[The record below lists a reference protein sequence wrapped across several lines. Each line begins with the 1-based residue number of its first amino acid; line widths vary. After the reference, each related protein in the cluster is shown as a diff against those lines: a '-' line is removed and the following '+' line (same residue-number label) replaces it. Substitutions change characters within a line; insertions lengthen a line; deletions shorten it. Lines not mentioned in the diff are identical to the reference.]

1 MQNIIDR
8 FISYVTI
15 DTQSNPK
22 FKSTPSTKKQW
33 DLANK
38 LVEELK
44 AIGMQDV
51 TIDKK
56 AYIMA
61 TLPSNV
67 EHEVPVIGFVSH
79 FDTSPDFSGTN
90 VNPQIITDYDG
101 NDIVLNEEQ
110 NIILSPDYFKDLL
123 QYKRQTLIT
132 TDGTTLLGADDKAG
146 ITEIVTAMEYLIN
159 NPEIK
164 HGKIQVGFTPD
175 EEIGRGAHF
184 FDVEKF
190 GAEWA
195 YTMDGSQIGELE
207 YENFNAAGAK
217 ITFKGKSVH
226 PGYAKGKM
234 INSMLIANDFISQL
248 PANEVPEKTKGYE
261 GFYHVH
267 HFNGSLEETVVEL
280 IIRDHDSKLF
290 EKRKKNIQKIVDKIN
305 AKFEKQFGEAIAIV
319 EIEDQ
324 YYNMKEKVL
333 PVKHIVDI
341 AEKAMLELNIKPIIK
356 PIRGGTDG
364 SQLSYMGLPCPNIF
378 AGGHNFHGKYEY
390 VPVESMQKAVEV
402 IVKIAELTALPNFGL
417 EEKAEIETEEKIKP
431 KKEKKSKKEKEKK
444 DKKKA
449 KARAKAKS
457 KSKDKKKKKK

>member
-8 FISYVTI
+8 FISYVII
-15 DTQSNPK
+15 DTESD
-22 FKSTPSTKKQW
+22 SSSETTPSTKKQW

-44 AIGMQDV
+44 TIGMQEV
-51 TIDKK
+51 TIDEK

-67 EHEVPVIGFVSH
+67 DHKVPTIGFISH
-79 FDTSPDFSGTN
+79 FDTTPDFTGAN
-90 VNPQIITDYDG
+90 VKPQIITNYDG
-101 NDIVLNEEQ
+101 KDIVLNAEQ
-110 NIILSPDYFKDLL
+110 NIILSPKYFKDLL
-123 QYKRQTLIT
+123 QYKGQTLIT

-146 ITEIVTAMEYLIN
+146 ITEIMTAMEFLIK

-164 HGKIQVGFTPD
+164 HGKIRVGFTPD
-175 EEIGRGAHF
+175 EEIGRGAHH

-190 GAEWA
+190 GCDWA
-195 YTMDGSQIGELE
+195 YTMDGSQVGELE

-234 INSMLIANDFISQL
+234 INSMLIANDFINEL
-248 PANEVPEKTKGYE
+248 PKGETPQETRGYE
-261 GFYHVH
+261 GFFHVH
-267 HFNGSLEETVVEL
+267 HLTGSIEETILEL
-280 IIRDHDSKLF
+280 IIRDHSKKKF
-290 EKRKKNIQKIVDKIN
+290 TKRKELIAKIAQKFNKKF
-305 AKFEKQFGEAIAIV
+305 AKRFGEDIVIA
-319 EIEDQ
+319 EIKDQ

-341 AEKAMLELNIKPIIK
+341 AENAMKQLGIKPLIK

-364 SQLSYMGLPCPNIF
+364 CQLSYKGLPCPNIF

-390 VPVESMQKAVEV
+390 VPVESMQKAVDV
-402 IVKIAELTALPNFGL
+402 IVKIAELTAADSTV
-417 EEKAEIETEEKIKP
+417 K
-431 KKEKKSKKEKEKK
+431 
-444 DKKKA
+444 
-449 KARAKAKS
+449 
-457 KSKDKKKKKK
+457 

>member
-1 MQNIIDR
+1 MQHIIDR

-15 DTQSNPK
+15 DTESDPNSK
-22 FKSTPSTKKQW
+22 TTPSTEKQW
-33 DLANK
+33 NLANK

-44 AIGMQDV
+44 AIGLTDV
-51 TIDKK
+51 TIDDK

-67 EHEVPVIGFVSH
+67 DHEVPTIGFVSH
-79 FDTSPDFSGTN
+79 FDTSPDFSGAN
-90 VNPQIITDYDG
+90 VKPQIVENYDG
-101 NDIVLNEEQ
+101 KDIILNAEK

-123 QYKRQTLIT
+123 QYKGQTIIT

-146 ITEIVTAMEYLIN
+146 ITEIVSAMEYLIQH
-159 NPEIK
+159 PEIK
-164 HGKIQVGFTPD
+164 HGKIRIGFTPD
-175 EEIGRGAHF
+175 EEIGRGAHH

-190 GAEWA
+190 GAQWA

-234 INSMLIANDFISQL
+234 INSMLL
-248 PANEVPEKTKGYE
+248 ANEFINELPKGETPQETKGYE
-261 GFYHVH
+261 GFFHVH
-267 HFNGSLEETVVEL
+267 HLTGSIEETVLEL
-280 IIRDHDSKLF
+280 IIRDHNKKKF
-290 EKRKKNIQKIVDKIN
+290 EKRKELIEKI
-305 AKFEKQFGEAIAIV
+305 AKKFNKKFAKKFGEDIV
-319 EIEDQ
+319 ITEIRDQ

-341 AEKAMLELNIKPIIK
+341 AEKAMRELNIKPIIK

-364 SQLSYMGLPCPNIF
+364 SQLSFMGLPCPNIF

-390 VPVESMQKAVEV
+390 VPAESIQKATDV
-402 IVKIAELTALPNFGL
+402 IVKIAELTAIPGAFD
-417 EEKAEIETEEKIKP
+417 ATEKP
-431 KKEKKSKKEKEKK
+431 KRTK
-444 DKKKA
+444 
-449 KARAKAKS
+449 
-457 KSKDKKKKKK
+457 

>member
-1 MQNIIDR
+1 MQHIIDR
-8 FISYVTI
+8 FISYVTV
-15 DTQSNPK
+15 DTESDPNSNT
-22 FKSTPSTKKQW
+22 TPSTAKQW

-44 AIGMQDV
+44 TIGLQDV
-51 TIDKK
+51 TIDDK

-67 EHEVPVIGFVSH
+67 DHEVATIGFISH
-79 FDTSPDFSGTN
+79 FDTTPDFTGAN
-90 VNPQIITDYDG
+90 VKPQIIADYDG
-101 NDIVLNEEQ
+101 KDIVLNAEQ
-110 NIILSPDYFKDLL
+110 NIILSPSYFKDLL
-123 QYKRQTLIT
+123 QYKGQTLIT

-146 ITEIVTAMEYLIN
+146 ITEIVTAMEFLIN

-164 HGKIQVGFTPD
+164 HGKIRIGFTPD
-175 EEIGRGAHF
+175 DEIGCGAHH

-190 GAEWA
+190 AADWA

-226 PGYAKGKM
+226 PGYAKGRM
-234 INSMLIANDFISQL
+234 INSMLIANDFINEL
-248 PANEVPEKTKGYE
+248 PKEETPQDTKGYE
-261 GFYHVH
+261 GFFHVH
-267 HFNGSLEETVVEL
+267 HLTGSIEETVLEL
-280 IIRDHDSKLF
+280 IIRDHNKKKF
-290 EKRKKNIQKIVDKIN
+290 EKRKDLIAKITKKFN
-305 AKFEKQFGEAIAIV
+305 KKFAKKFGADIVIAEV
-319 EIEDQ
+319 KDQ

-341 AEKAMLELNIKPIIK
+341 AEEAMKQVGIKPLIK

-364 SQLSYMGLPCPNIF
+364 CQLSYKGLPCPNIF

-402 IVKIAELTALPNFGL
+402 IVKIAELTAKGDYLK
-417 EEKAEIETEEKIKP
+417 EEKTKT
-431 KKEKKSKKEKEKK
+431 
-444 DKKKA
+444 KA
-449 KARAKAKS
+449 KK
-457 KSKDKKKKKK
+457 